1 MEQAAIF
8 PGRVRLGMVGGG
20 EGAFIGAVHRH
31 AARLD
36 DRYQLVAGA
45 LSSSAEAAQRSGLAL
60 GLDPAR
66 IYDSYAEMARLE
78 SARSD
83 GIEAVSIVTP
93 NHLHAPVAKVFLE
106 AGIHVICDK
115 PVTTNSADAR
125 MLAALAQE
133 RGLIFAV
140 THNYS
145 AYPLVRHAQQMVREG
160 ALGTIRVVQVEYA
173 QDWLAAPL
181 EQGGQDQSGQKQAAW
196 RTDPTKAG
204 GGAIG
209 DIGSHAWQLADTI
222 VGVPVEA
229 LAAELSSFVPGRII
243 DDNVQ
248 VLLRYAGGA
257 RGMLWASQVAPGHA
271 NELRIR
277 VFGSEGGIEWAQQQ
291 PNELRWTPLGEPT
304 RIITRGSAAMNA
316 AGARVSRIPAGH
328 PEGYIDAFA
337 ALYSEIACH
346 LLARRDKSDP
356 GPAQFPTIADGLRG
370 VLFIETVQASSRCG
384 GAWTPMLS

>member
-1 MEQAAIF
+1 MSESNF

-36 DRYQLVAGA
+36 DRYELVAGA
-45 LSSSAEAAQRSGLAL
+45 LSSTREAAQRSGRML
-60 GLDPAR
+60 GLDPER
-66 IYDSYAEMARLE
+66 VYDSYQEMAQKE
-78 SARSD
+78 AARTD

-93 NHLHAPVAKVFLE
+93 NHLHAPVARAFLD

-115 PVTTNSADAR
+115 PVTTNSGDAR
-125 MLAALAQE
+125 ALQALAKE
-133 RGLIFAV
+133 RGLLFAV

-145 AYPLVRHAQQMVREG
+145 AYPMVRHARQMVGEG
-160 ALGTIRVVQVEYA
+160 ALGQMRIVQVEYA
-173 QDWLAAPL
+173 QDWLAKPL
-181 EQGGQDQSGQKQAAW
+181 EQGGQKQASW
-196 RTDPTKAG
+196 RTDPAKSG

-222 VGVPVEA
+222 VGAPLEA
-229 LAAELSSFVPGRII
+229 LAAQLNSFVPGRAV
-243 DDNVQ
+243 DDDVQ
-248 VLLRYAGGA
+248 VMLRYANGA

-277 VFGSEGGIEWAQQQ
+277 VFGSQGGIEWAQQQ
-291 PNELRWTPLGEPT
+291 PDELRYTPLGEPT
-304 RIITRGSAAMNA
+304 RILTRGSAAMNE
-316 AGARVSRIPAGH
+316 AGRRVSRIPAGH

-346 LLARRDKSDP
+346 LLARRDGSDP
-356 GPAQFPTIADGLRG
+356 GKAWFPTIDDGLRG
-370 VLFIETVQASSRCG
+370 VQFIETVQASSRAG
-384 GAWTPMLS
+384 GAWTPMPD